1 MTHRYTIQEK
11 PFRELLRLDKELS
24 EARRDYANK
33 TPKDRRMEADFVYHK
48 GSADRLFGVALGR
61 NDSEDPWRADVLALA
76 IDPNYAPAI
85 LTVGS
90 LEYGLGRREEA
101 LELLNGL
108 TKLPKDTEDLVII
121 IDKAGNYFLDQ
132 DDIPAALDLYKAAV
146 ESFPEVALY
155 HNAVGYCL
163 GKLESIDEALVAT
176 RRAVELEPENSE
188 WLNDLGYTLLEMGDL
203 EEAEAILNRAINF
216 APPDYE
222 LPRNNMEE
230 LKRRRAE
237 MNAAKKRPK
246 QNF

>member
-24 EARRDYANK
+24 EARREYANK
-33 TPKDRRMEADFVYHK
+33 TPKDRRTEAEFVYHK

-90 LEYGLGRREEA
+90 LEYELGRKNEA
-101 LELLNGL
+101 LELLRSL
-108 TKLPKDTEDLVII
+108 TRLPEDTEDLCII
-121 IDKAGNYFLDQ
+121 IDKAGNYLLDT

-146 ESFPEVALY
+146 ESSPEVARY

-163 GKLESIDEALVAT
+163 GKLGSADESLAAS

-188 WLNDLGYTLLEMGDL
+188 WLNDLGYTLLETGDL
-203 EEAEAILNRAINF
+203 EESEAILNRAIDL
-216 APPDYE
+216 APPDYM

-237 MNAAKKRPK
+237 MNAVKKSRA
-246 QNF
+246 